1 MIYSFHCKIVHCS
14 TVSEPFFAMAFLGF
28 LSINR
33 AMEIY
38 MLVLFRLFCLQ
49 MLVFKYSVGL
59 SLNVLSFSVV
69 RKDFKT
75 CAFLDKD
82 SAGVR

>member
-33 AMEIY
+33 AMKIY
-38 MLVLFRLFCLQ
+38 MLVFFRLYCLQ
-49 MLVFKYSVGL
+49 MLVFKYPVGL

-75 CAFLDKD
+75 
-82 SAGVR
+82 AGAR